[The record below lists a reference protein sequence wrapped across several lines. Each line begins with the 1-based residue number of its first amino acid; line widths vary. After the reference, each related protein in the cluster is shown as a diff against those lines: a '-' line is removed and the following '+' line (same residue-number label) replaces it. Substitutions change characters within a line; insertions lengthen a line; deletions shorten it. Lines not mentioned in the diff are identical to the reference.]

1 MYAQQIK
8 TSILQA
14 FPDADVE
21 VLTEDNVH
29 FQARVVSD
37 AFEGQARVQRHRM
50 VHAAIQATVGEALG
64 REIHAL
70 TLTLKTPSEVG

>member
-21 VLTEDNVH
+21 VISEDNVH
-29 FQARVVSD
+29 FQARVVSE
-37 AFEGQARVQRHRM
+37 AFANQSRVKRHRM
-50 VHAAIQATVGEALG
+50 VHAAIQAAVGEALG

-70 TLTLKTPSEVG
+70 TLNLKTPAEVD